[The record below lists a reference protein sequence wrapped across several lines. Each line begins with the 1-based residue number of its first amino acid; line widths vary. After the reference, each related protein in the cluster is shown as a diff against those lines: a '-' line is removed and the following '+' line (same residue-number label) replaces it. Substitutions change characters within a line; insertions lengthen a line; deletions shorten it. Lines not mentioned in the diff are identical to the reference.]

1 MTTSPPPPD
10 QSGSP
15 GQQWPMPP
23 PPPSDYSV
31 PPSIPVRGPRPRV
44 VEISFWLWIIDL
56 VIAVIGCVVAF
67 SQLDRIR
74 AEAINR
80 VLVQTPTLDRGSIEN
95 VATAVLIGTVAV
107 VLLFVIAEIV
117 FVFLMRGGRNW
128 ARIVLAV
135 VGGLGVL
142 FEIIGLAGLTG
153 SMLAVALAQL
163 LLILGAI
170 ATMFAPAANA
180 WFRPRRTGF

>member
-1 MTTSPPPPD
+1 MTTIPPPP
-10 QSGSP
+10 G
-15 GQQWPMPP
+15 
-23 PPPSDYSV
+23 DYSA
-31 PPSIPVRGPRPRV
+31 PSSIPVRGPRPRV

-74 AEAINR
+74 TEAINR
-80 VLVQTPTLDRGSIEN
+80 ILVQTPTLDRGSIEN

-153 SMLAVALAQL
+153 SMFVVALAQL